1 MDAIHNNWLNAQA
14 SRRYPLDDNATGT
27 GDDGRR
33 LKDDVIVDLHMRWPS
48 IAGAYAFL
56 GGVTVSKKIVT
67 AVIMAAD
74 SLDAAGGFTPL
85 AAISVTQPAK
95 DYTYYNFD
103 PLYPG
108 VGGFIAFGDVKEA
121 FNIRFSTP
129 RQGLIT
135 PKCGRAYSQLPIPS
149 MRKFGRVDGLTGLV
163 RILAGPDLEIV
174 KEGVN
179 VDGIE
184 MDALVIRL
192 AAPTT
197 TRNPL
202 ADYIGPCGKRPESR
216 NCDRPGIQT
225 INGVS
230 PDCDGDIEIEF
241 VGLRASPYESCGS
254 DGAGV
259 TIDQSLGLAQVCP
272 ARNAERFT
280 GSDYCNPTDES
291 SLSLSSEGGG
301 GGETS
306 SESSEGNNSSEAV
319 PCEDIP
325 FLDCFDTGLHPSWS
339 LKGGAYGVVR
349 SDSPEEACPTIVP
362 CVRRNSGFSSLSS
375 LSSHTSLASLNS
387 LSSVAVPWTEE
398 VQWGRPWQSVS
409 SLSCSVMIS
418 QALQLSDTSRR
429 NLIIW
434 EDCGTGYSSNKR
446 ITTQVQLTNNGVMQ
460 NAGVL
465 MNYRLV
471 NPLTNPQIRYFLAQ
485 INRNANTVELYSYN
499 GMQLVLENS
508 VSVGTPFSLND
519 WYEIEATVTDEIS
532 GKRISIRVSGVSVPT
547 WPAVSFNLLTNR
559 WGESVGH
566 HGLHTMQAASNFSYW
581 RLDDA

>member
-1 MDAIHNNWLNAQA
+1 MDALHNNWLNAQA

-33 LKDDVIVDLHMRWPS
+33 LNDDVIVDLHMRWPS
-48 IAGAYAFL
+48 IAGTYAFL

-74 SLDAAGGFTPL
+74 SLDAASGFTPL
-85 AAISVTQPAK
+85 AAVSVQQPAK
-95 DYTYYNFD
+95 DYAYYNLE

-108 VGGFIAFGDVKEA
+108 VGGFIAFGDVGEV

-129 RQGLIT
+129 RQGLIS
-135 PKCGRAYSQLPIPS
+135 PKCGRPYAQLPVPS

-179 VDGIE
+179 VDGVD

-225 INGVS
+225 INGVA
-230 PDCDGDIEIEF
+230 PDCDGNIEIEF
-241 VGLRASPYESCGS
+241 VGLKEGPYQSCGG

-259 TIDQSLGLAQVCP
+259 TIDQSLGLNEVCP
-272 ARNAERFT
+272 ARTAERFT
-280 GSDYCNPTDES
+280 GSDYCDPTYDS
-291 SLSLSSEGGG
+291 SLSQSSEGDGG
-301 GGETS
+301 GG
-306 SESSEGNNSSEAV
+306 SESSEGDNSSEAV

-339 LKGGAYGVVR
+339 LKGGNYTFVA
-349 SDSPEEACPTIVP
+349 SDSPEETCPRIVP
-362 CVRRNSGFSSLSS
+362 CVRHNSGFSSLSS
-375 LSSHTSLASLNS
+375 LSSHTSLSSLNS
-387 LSSVAVPWTEE
+387 LSSLSVPWLEE
-398 VQWGRPWQSVS
+398 VQWARQWQSVS
-409 SLSCSVMIS
+409 SLSCSVMVS
-418 QALQLSDTSRR
+418 QALQLNDTSRR
-429 NLIIW
+429 NIIIW
-434 EDCGTGYSSNKR
+434 EDCGTGESSNKKV
-446 ITTQVQLTNNGVMQ
+446 TTQVQLTNAGVVQ
-460 NAGVL
+460 NAGVIL
-465 MNYRLV
+465 NYRLV

-508 VSVGTPFSLND
+508 VTVGTPFSLND
-519 WYEIEATVTDEIS
+519 WYEIEATVSNEVS
-532 GKRISIRVSGVSVPT
+532 GKRISIRVSGVSVPS
-547 WPAVSFNLLTNR
+547 WPTVSFNLLTNR

>member
-1 MDAIHNNWLNAQA
+1 MDALHNNWMNAQA

-27 GDDGRR
+27 GDDKKR
-33 LKDDVIVDLHMRWPS
+33 LNDDVIVDLHMRWPS
-48 IAGAYAFL
+48 LAGAYAFL

-74 SLDAAGGFTPL
+74 SPDAVSGFTPL
-85 AAISVTQPAK
+85 AAVSVPQPAK
-95 DYTYYNFD
+95 DYAYYNLE

-108 VGGFIAFGDVKEA
+108 VGGFIAFGDVGEA
-121 FNIRFSTP
+121 FSIRFSTP
-129 RQGLIT
+129 RQGLIS
-135 PKCGRAYSQLPIPS
+135 PKCGRPYAQLPVPS

-179 VDGIE
+179 VDGVE

-192 AAPTT
+192 ASPTT

-225 INGVS
+225 INGVA
-230 PDCDGDIEIEF
+230 PDCDGNIEIAFE
-241 VGLRASPYESCGS
+241 GLLEGPYQSCGS

-259 TIDQSLGLAQVCP
+259 TIDQSLGLAEVCP
-272 ARNAERFT
+272 ARTAERFT
-280 GSDYCNPTDES
+280 GSDYCDPTTES
-291 SLSLSSEGGG
+291 SLSLSSEGPVDPEPSESAGP
-301 GGETS
+301 
-306 SESSEGNNSSEAV
+306 SESSEAV
-319 PCEDIP
+319 ACEDIP

-339 LKGGAYGVVR
+339 LKGGAYGFVA
-349 SDSPEEACPTIVP
+349 SDSPEEVCPLIVP
-362 CVRRNSGFSSLSS
+362 CVYRNSGFYSLSS
-375 LSSHTSLASLNS
+375 LSSHTSLASLAS
-387 LSSVAVPWTEE
+387 LSSVSVPWTEE
-398 VQWGRPWQSVS
+398 IQWGKPWQSVS
-409 SLSCSVMIS
+409 SSSCSLMVA

-429 NLIIW
+429 NIIIW
-434 EDCGTGYSSNKR
+434 EDCGTGYSSNKKV
-446 ITTQVQLTNNGVMQ
+446 TTQIQLTNNGVMQ
-460 NAGVL
+460 NAGVIL
-465 MNYRLV
+465 NYRLV

-508 VSVGTPFSLND
+508 VNVGTPFSLND
-519 WYEIEATVTDEIS
+519 WYEIEATVTDDGA
-532 GKRISIRVSGVSVPT
+532 GKRISIRVSGVSVPS
-547 WPAVSFNLLTNR
+547 WPTVSFNLLTNR

-566 HGLHTMQAASNFSYW
+566 HGLHAMQAASNFSYW